1 MPEIVGIVNLT
12 EDSFSDGGRFLD
24 PTAAIAHGERLLGEG
39 ADWLDLGA
47 ESSNP
52 DGQAVPPGEQ
62 IARLRPVLEHFARR
76 GARLSVDTHHPEVM
90 RAALDLGAG
99 MINDITALADPEAAR
114 VLAGASVPVVIM
126 FSRSGGARAGRTV
139 QPHLGLIE
147 EMIAFFQRRL
157 GALHDLGVRGERLIL
172 DPGMGFFLG
181 SNPEPSLF
189 VLKHLAALAPLG
201 RPLYVSTSRKSFI
214 GAVLGRPPGER
225 GWGTVASELW
235 ALARGAAYVR
245 THDVRALAD
254 AWRLWRAIDGMCM

>member
-52 DGQAVPPGEQ
+52 DGQAVPPGVQ

-114 VLAGASVPVVIM
+114 VLAGASVAVGVM
-126 FSRSGGARAGRTV
+126 FLRSGGGGGGGAGA
-139 QPHLGLIE
+139 P
-147 EMIAFFQRRL
+147 A
-157 GALHDLGVRGERLIL
+157 LGVVEG
-172 DPGMGFFLG
+172 
-181 SNPEPSLF
+181 
-189 VLKHLAALAPLG
+189 
-201 RPLYVSTSRKSFI
+201 
-214 GAVLGRPPGER
+214 
-225 GWGTVASELW
+225 
-235 ALARGAAYVR
+235 
-245 THDVRALAD
+245 
-254 AWRLWRAIDGMCM
+254 